1 MRTHVDFKSEK
12 FPRYPGEVEGVNHE
26 TIWGKRL
33 ADYLAARL
41 KERGFPV
48 EEPFAEDW
56 GWMVPIRNA
65 AFPLWIGCAN
75 YGEERD
81 HGFACFIEPSE
92 PEVRRWFKK
101 IDTRPAV
108 TRLSD
113 ALDAILS
120 NDPDIREVLWVE

>member
-1 MRTHVDFKSEK
+1 MRTHVDFRSEK

-33 ADYLAARL
+33 AEYLAARL

-81 HGFACFIEPSE
+81 HGARHDCEHGVQRMPGLGQHGRF
-92 PEVRRWFKK
+92 
-101 IDTRPAV
+101 
-108 TRLSD
+108 
-113 ALDAILS
+113 
-120 NDPDIREVLWVE
+120 RECARGIAGCR